1 MRGKARMADFFP
13 FPDRAL
19 HKDGAGM
26 GPRPRAPV
34 TFPSPLSA
42 RGGHGRCRL
51 GRCGRRPA
59 HRKRLRDARPAVPVR
74 PGHEIRR
81 PRAPRARSAA
91 SPGPAPPAGDPGG
104 SARPRP
110 AARPTAPLG
119 SALALAF

>member
-13 FPDRAL
+13 FGDRAL
-19 HKDGAGM
+19 HKDRARM
-26 GPRPRAPV
+26 GPQPVAPV

-42 RGGHGRCRL
+42 QGGRGRCRL
-51 GRCGRRPA
+51 GRYGRRPA
-59 HRKRLRDARPAVPVR
+59 RRERLRDARPVVSVS
-74 PGHEIRR
+74 PGPDIRT

-104 SARPRP
+104 SARPCP
-110 AARPTAPLG
+110 AARPPAPLG